1 MRATKFLAGGIVIA
15 AVACAAP
22 AAAQYY
28 PGSGYGYGS
37 PYGGNVV
44 GQVLNDVLGNG
55 YGNYGANR
63 QVAVNQCAAA
73 VQSRLSGYNG
83 YSGYGYSG
91 YANAGARVLGIS
103 RVEPRSNGELV
114 VRGVANSGR
123 YGAYSYNGYNGYNG
137 QEQVDLT
144 WRCRVDYRGFVRDL
158 SINRAQPAYGY
169 GYTGT
174 YTPYNNYDYSQYG
187 YRRY

>member
-1 MRATKFLAGGIVIA
+1 MRATKFLAGGAAIA
-15 AVACAAP
+15 ALAVAAP

-28 PGSGYGYGS
+28 PGYGYPGYGYG
-37 PYGGNVV
+37 YGGGNVI

-55 YGNYGANR
+55 YGNYGANS

-83 YSGYGYSG
+83 YGGYGY
-91 YANAGARVLGIS
+91 ANNGARVLGIS

-123 YGAYSYNGYNGYNG
+123 YGAYGYNGYNS
-137 QEQVDLT
+137 QSQVDLT
-144 WRCRVDYRGFVRDL
+144 WKCRVDYRGFVRDID
-158 SINRAQPAYGY
+158 INRAQPAYGY

-174 YTPYNNYDYSQYG
+174 YTPYNNGYDYSQYG
-187 YRRY
+187 YSRY